1 MRMHSPSHPGA
12 ILRDIID
19 GIAEETGKTLTV
31 GEIAK
36 GLGVTRQTLSA
47 ILNGKASI
55 TPAMAMRLEEAF
67 TTTSAELWLKM
78 QQNYDLA
85 EARKK
90 ERPSHVRVFWP
101 TPDALSAST

>member
-1 MRMHSPSHPGA
+1 MKMHSPAHPGT

-31 GEIAK
+31 GEIAA
-36 GLGVTRQTLSA
+36 GLNVARQTLSA
-47 ILNGKASI
+47 ILNGKASV
-55 TPAMAMRLEEAF
+55 TPAMAMRLEESF

-90 ERPSHVRVFWP
+90 AKSVPIRVFWP
-101 TPDALSAST
+101 VAGLLPTQA